1 VYTVSVFYMFA
12 MILVVTRVAGFALF
26 GLKVTDSQ
34 LAESIFVIA
43 AFAKYCVDIFQC
55 VS

>member
-1 VYTVSVFYMFA
+1 MYTVSVFYVFA

-34 LAESIFVIA
+34 LAENIFVVA
-43 AFAKYCVDIFQC
+43 AFAKYCVGIYQC